1 MQNAITK
8 TSVKYLVLVGRPRRK
23 EGHSILFKHLF
34 RNSKGFGGLSRY
46 FKCVP
51 CENEIHN
58 QLVYHLIIQVNTT
71 LNFVFIMEVSKP

>member
-8 TSVKYLVLVGRPRRK
+8 TCVKYLVLEGRP
-23 EGHSILFKHLF
+23 ILFKHLF